1 MKAPVGLLSD
11 RTVLRQQ
18 DGGAPPRQVPRLRAQ
33 RSNESPSGAFKQQN
47 GLAQQ
52 DGGASPRQVPRLRAQ
67 RSNESPSGAFKQ
79 QNGLAQQDGGASPRQ
94 VPRLRAQRSN
104 ESPSGAFKQQNGL
117 AQQDGGASP
126 RQVRI
131 CFSLTNTLPVCYL
144 YSIET
149 ASLLTERCG
158 APQCRAAWMSMPTVW
173 AALRNCCAKLSFF
186 AIKEDV

>member
-1 MKAPVGLLSD
+1 MSRGQASSSPLSFCQSFHCFFLQAAESDVFSKVRVCAAKRSNESPSGAFKRQNGLA
-11 RTVLRQQ
+11 QQ

-33 RSNESPSGAFKQQN
+33 RSKESPSGAFK
-47 GLAQQ
+47 
-52 DGGASPRQVPRLRAQ
+52 R
-67 RSNESPSGAFKQ
+67 
-79 QNGLAQQDGGASPRQ
+79 
-94 VPRLRAQRSN
+94 
-104 ESPSGAFKQQNGL
+104 QNGL

-158 APQCRAAWMSMPTVW
+158 APQCRAAGMSMPTVW

>member
-1 MKAPVGLLSD
+1 MEGPRPDKFRVCKRSAAMKAPVGLLSD

-18 DGGAPPRQVPRLRAQ
+18 DGGAP
-33 RSNESPSGAFKQQN
+33 
-47 GLAQQ
+47 
-52 DGGASPRQVPRLRAQ
+52 PRQVPRLRAQ

>member
-18 DGGAPPRQVPRLRAQ
+18 DGGAPPRQVPRLQAQ
-33 RSNESPSGAFKQQN
+33 RSNESPSGDF
-47 GLAQQ
+47 
-52 DGGASPRQVPRLRAQ
+52 R
-67 RSNESPSGAFKQ
+67 
-79 QNGLAQQDGGASPRQ
+79 
-94 VPRLRAQRSN
+94 
-104 ESPSGAFKQQNGL
+104 
-117 AQQDGGASP
+117 
-126 RQVRI
+126 

-158 APQCRAAWMSMPTVW
+158 APQCRAAGMSMPTVW

>member
-1 MKAPVGLLSD
+1 MGLLSDRTVLRQQDGGAPPRQVPRLRAQRSAARKAPVGLLSD

-33 RSNESPSGAFKQQN
+33 RSAARKAPV
-47 GLAQQ
+47 GLLSDRTVLRQQ
-52 DGGASPRQVPRLRAQ
+52 DGGAPPRQVPRLRAQ
-67 RSNESPSGAFKQ
+67 RSKESPSGDF
-79 QNGLAQQDGGASPRQ
+79 R
-94 VPRLRAQRSN
+94 
-104 ESPSGAFKQQNGL
+104 
-117 AQQDGGASP
+117 
-126 RQVRI
+126 

-158 APQCRAAWMSMPTVW
+158 APQCRAAGMSMPTVW
-173 AALRNCCAKLSFF
+173 AALRNCCAKLPFF